1 MSATTPPPEP
11 PPWDALCAALPPWSP
26 GAHRQWLTAMQG
38 RFWQAA
44 GASASADTMAQ
55 AACALLGRS
64 GHLREDLVAAL
75 AFGVQAMA
83 WHCYLRPW
91 AKAAEAATAVAA
103 GRAVMAV
110 AYSEP
115 GGAPGRLQ
123 TTARPDGD
131 GWRLSGNKHYIT
143 NGPVADWFVIFAT
156 VAGQP
161 PRREAF
167 LVPAAAVQVSA
178 MEVPALLTGLPHG
191 RLDFEDVPVSEA
203 RRLPEAQALAAGRR
217 LRRAEDSLRLALLG
231 AAVRVIVRSCVP
243 DEQQAAILG
252 GALLVEEL
260 ALAALEA
267 LEAGRA
273 QRQQALAL
281 AGLEAAQALGT
292 RLQGWSIAGDDE
304 RMQLLQALPA
314 ALGRGDPFRLRAKLG
329 RLAASDGQ
337 RQDGPQDRL

>member
-1 MSATTPPPEP
+1 MSATTTQLEP
-11 PPWDALCAALPPWSP
+11 SPWAAVFAALPPWSP
-26 GAHRQWLTAMQG
+26 REHRLWLATMQSH
-38 RFWQAA
+38 FWQVA
-44 GASASADTMAQ
+44 GDRATPDIMAQ

-75 AFGVQAMA
+75 AFGVQSMA

-91 AKAAEAATAVAA
+91 ASAAEIAAAVAT
-103 GRAVMAV
+103 GQAVMAV

-115 GGAPGRLQ
+115 DGTPGMLK

-131 GWRLSGNKHYIT
+131 GWRLSGSKHYIT
-143 NGPVADWFVIFAT
+143 NGPVADWFVIFAS

-178 MEVPALLTGLPHG
+178 MAVPPLLTGLPHG
-191 RLDFEDVPVSEA
+191 RLDFCDITVPESQ
-203 RRLPEAQALAAGRR
+203 RLPEAQALAAARR

-231 AAVRVIVRSCVP
+231 AAVRAIVRRGTS
-243 DEQQAAILG
+243 DERQAAILG
-252 GALLVEEL
+252 EALLVEEL
-260 ALAALEA
+260 ALAAMEA

-292 RLQGWSIAGDDE
+292 HLPGWSIPGDDDH
-304 RMQLLQALPA
+304 MQLLQALPA
-314 ALGRGDPFRLRAKLG
+314 ALGRGDPSRLRMKLG
-329 RLAASDGQ
+329 RLAIPGEQ
-337 RQDGPQDRL
+337 RLDIP